1 MSLNQM
7 KYKWMNEYN
16 KMPLNHVRKP
26 IKIHVRLLKLGN
38 LKLHN
43 SIMLKLHKQNT
54 NMFV

>member
-26 IKIHVRLLKLGN
+26 IKIHVRLKLGN